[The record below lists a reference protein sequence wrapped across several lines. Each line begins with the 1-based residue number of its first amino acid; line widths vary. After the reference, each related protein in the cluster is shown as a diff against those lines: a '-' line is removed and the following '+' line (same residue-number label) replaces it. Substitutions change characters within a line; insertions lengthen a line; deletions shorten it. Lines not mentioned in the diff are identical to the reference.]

1 LIGAQDRDDCSPGSG
16 EMGKKF
22 GGHPLTINNDT
33 SNEEAIRLL
42 LVSSHDGRKPTDQM
56 LIPTVGGSQ
65 QWMPA
70 FVMRAS
76 RVLDIPEPHSGA
88 PLSHEE

>member
-1 LIGAQDRDDCSPGSG
+1 
-16 EMGKKF
+16 MGKKF

-70 FVMRAS
+70 FVLLQDECSTSQNRTQA
-76 RVLDIPEPHSGA
+76 PH
-88 PLSHEE
+88 